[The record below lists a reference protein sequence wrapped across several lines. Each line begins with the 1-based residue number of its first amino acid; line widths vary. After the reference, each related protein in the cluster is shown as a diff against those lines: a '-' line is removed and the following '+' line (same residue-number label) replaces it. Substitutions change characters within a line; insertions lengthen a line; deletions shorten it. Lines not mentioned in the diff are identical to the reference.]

1 MKAKKTFVIETD
13 FDSSKYPAR
22 VRVWGKDNEGVI
34 IESSDSGDNTA
45 EVAKVVKVPEVLID
59 VLNNIC
65 ADVNEND
72 KFLNGDIK
80 DLAVMVSNLEERIET
95 LERQMK

>member
-22 VRVWGKDNEGVI
+22 VRVWGEDNEGII

-72 KFLNGDIK
+72 KVLNGDIK